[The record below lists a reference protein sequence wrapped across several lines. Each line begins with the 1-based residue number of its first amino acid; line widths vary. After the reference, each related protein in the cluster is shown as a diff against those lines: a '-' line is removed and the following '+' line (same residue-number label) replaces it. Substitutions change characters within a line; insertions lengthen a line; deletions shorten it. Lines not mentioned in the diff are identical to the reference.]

1 MSLTDPTKKM
11 SKSDPKPKSRILI
24 TDSREEIHCKVKTA
38 LTDSIQ
44 GVSYDRE
51 NRPGVSNLVDL
62 KYYFDETCAASP
74 QELGKHY
81 ESLHVKILKEDVTES
96 IDASIS
102 KIRDRYQ
109 ELMSGNQ
116 EELVE
121 IAEQG
126 AKKAEVI
133 AESTMKRVRNAMGI
147 RW

>member
-11 SKSDPKPKSRILI
+11 SKSDSKPKSRILI
-24 TDSREEIHCKVKTA
+24 TDSREDIHSKVKTA

-44 GVSYDRE
+44 GVTYDRE

-62 KYYFDETCAASP
+62 KYYFDETRAASP
-74 QELGKHY
+74 QELAKHY

-96 IDASIS
+96 IDAGIS

-116 EELVE
+116 KELVE

-133 AESTMKRVRNAMGI
+133 AESTMERVRNAMGI
-147 RW
+147 GW